1 MSRQADN
8 ELIVRLA
15 DSAAEVRAAQAL
27 RYRVFYENMGAMP
40 TDEVRRL
47 ERDFDKFDLFCDHLL
62 ILDPS
67 EGSPRNPRVVGTYRL
82 LRGSQAE
89 LAGSFYS
96 ASEFDLSP
104 LTGYPGEHLE
114 LGRSCVDPAYRN
126 RAAMQL
132 LWKGIA
138 DYVRSYDIGLM
149 FGCASFPGTD
159 LYAMEQALSYLA
171 CHRLAASEWRP
182 RARPNRYVPM
192 NRLTADRIDL
202 PMALR
207 QFPPLIKGYLRLGAV
222 VGDGAV
228 IDGAFNTVDVCLLVE
243 TRSLP
248 DRYMQH
254 FKPTTEAKEAADL
267 AAAET
272 AVEHEDRAA

>member
-1 MSRQADN
+1 MPRHAES

-15 DSAAEVRAAQAL
+15 DSSAEVRAAQAL

-40 TDEVRRL
+40 SDEVRRM

-67 EGSPRNPRVVGTYRL
+67 LGLPRRPKVVGTYRL
-82 LRGSQAE
+82 LRGTQAE

-96 ASEFDLSP
+96 DAEFDLSP
-104 LTGYPGEHLE
+104 LGGYPGEHLE
-114 LGRSCVDPAYRN
+114 LGRSCVDPNYRN

-138 DYVRSYDIGLM
+138 DYVRSYDISLM

-159 LYAMEQALSYLA
+159 LHAMEQALSYLA
-171 CHRLAASEWRP
+171 CHRLAAESWRP
-182 RARPNRYVPM
+182 RARPNRHVAM
-192 NRLTADRIDL
+192 DRLAADRIDL
-202 PMALR
+202 PSALR

-243 TRSLP
+243 TRGLP
-248 DRYMQH
+248 ERYMQH
-254 FKPTTEAKEAADL
+254 FKPMDAKVGAEPTTPSDSGI
-267 AAAET
+267 
-272 AVEHEDRAA
+272 EHEDRAA